1 MSKQLECLF
10 LPTIQPRAEK
20 EEWHDPGI
28 FMSAVLIG
36 RSHRRWHGGRDEDQM
51 NRRDF
56 VRLGCATVIATGARK
71 MPLALAQPLTPRQV
85 LSPSQRPTMSLLEPK
100 ATDGAVDFTLQIAP
114 MTVELAPQVV
124 ISTIGYSNKVPGP
137 FLRVREGQRVAV
149 EVVNHTD
156 VPEYVHWHGLFAP
169 SDVDGA
175 EEEGTPPVPPHGRRR
190 YQFVAKPAGSR
201 WYHSHTMAMMDLH
214 RGSYT
219 GQFGFLM
226 IDSGNDPGLYDQE
239 VFLALREWEPY
250 LTTMDQDE
258 IEADPNDPMPEKPAN
273 PDPRPNGLEVGA
285 PLYSINDKML
295 GAGDPLRV
303 QSGQRVL
310 MHLLNASASQIHRVA
325 LPAHKFQVI
334 ALDGNPVPSPQLV
347 DVIEIAPGERV
358 DAIVKMNRPG
368 VWILGELRDA
378 ARQSGMGIVVEYANQ
393 QQRAVWLPPPT
404 KRWDYTIFGNTAP
417 HPAPDQTIDMVFE
430 KVPGGPH
437 GINHWLVNGKEYPHE
452 RELMFRQGGRYRL
465 VFHNRSD
472 DSHPLHI
479 HRHLFEL
486 VELNGK
492 PTAGIKK
499 DTVIVPAFGRA
510 SVDLVADQPGLTLFH
525 CHIQQHMD
533 FGFMALFRYA

>member
-1 MSKQLECLF
+1 
-10 LPTIQPRAEK
+10 
-20 EEWHDPGI
+20 
-28 FMSAVLIG
+28 
-36 RSHRRWHGGRDEDQM
+36 M

-56 VRLGCATVIATGARK
+56 VRLGCATVIGAGAHK
-71 MPLALAQPLTPRQV
+71 LGPALAQAAALEHAPGLPQHPMMGT
-85 LSPSQRPTMSLLEPK
+85 LEPK
-100 ATDGAVDFTLQIAP
+100 ATGRAADFTLQIAP
-114 MTVELAPQVV
+114 MMVELAPQVV
-124 ISTIGYSNKVPGP
+124 ISTIGYSNRVPGP
-137 FLRVREGQRVAV
+137 LLRMREGQTVTV
-149 EVVNHTD
+149 EVVNDTD
-156 VPEYVHWHGLFAP
+156 VPEYIHWHGLFVP
-169 SDVDGA
+169 SHVDGA
-175 EEEGTPPVPPHGRRR
+175 QEEGTPPVPPHGRRR

-201 WYHSHTMAMMDLH
+201 WYHTHTAAMMDLH

-239 VFLALREWEPY
+239 VFLALREWEY
-250 LTTMDQDE
+250 FLSTTDQDE
-258 IEADPNDPMPEKPAN
+258 MAPDPNDPMPEKPAI
-273 PDPRPNGLEVGA
+273 PDLRPDGLEVGA

-303 QSGQRVL
+303 QPGQRVL
-310 MHLLNASASQIHRVA
+310 MHLLNASAAQIHRVA
-325 LPAHKFQVI
+325 LPGHKFQVI
-334 ALDGNPVPSPQLV
+334 ALDGNLVPAPQPV

-358 DAIVKMNRPG
+358 DAIVEMNQPG
-368 VWILGELRDA
+368 AWILGELRDV

-393 QQRAVWLPPPT
+393 QQRARWTPPP
-404 KRWDYTIFGNTAP
+404 KWRWDYTIFGKDAP
-417 HPAPDQTIDMVFE
+417 HPSPDQTIDMVFE

-452 RELMFRQGGRYRL
+452 REFLLRQGRRYRL

-472 DSHPLHI
+472 DSHPLHM

-492 PTAGIKK
+492 PTAGIMK

-510 SVDLVADQPGLTLFH
+510 TVDLVADQPGLTLFH

>member
-1 MSKQLECLF
+1 
-10 LPTIQPRAEK
+10 
-20 EEWHDPGI
+20 
-28 FMSAVLIG
+28 
-36 RSHRRWHGGRDEDQM
+36 M

-56 VRLGCATVIATGARK
+56 VRLGWATVIAAGAGKLR
-71 MPLALAQPLTPRQV
+71 PAFAESLGLQPSGTPQH
-85 LSPSQRPTMSLLEPK
+85 PMAPLEPTVTER
-100 ATDGAVDFTLQIAP
+100 AADFTLRIAP

-137 FLRVREGQRVAV
+137 LLRMRESQPVTV
-149 EVVNHTD
+149 DVINDTD
-156 VPEYVHWHGLFAP
+156 VPEYVHWHGLLVP
-169 SDVDGA
+169 SKVDGA
-175 EEEGTPPVPPHGRRR
+175 EEEGTPPVAPHGRRR
-190 YQFVAKPAGSR
+190 YEFVAKPAGSR
-201 WYHSHTMAMMDLH
+201 WYHSHTAAMMDLH

-219 GQFGFLM
+219 GQFGFFM
-226 IDSGNDPGLYDQE
+226 IDSANDPGVYDQE
-239 VFLALREWEPY
+239 VFLALREWEPH

-258 IEADPNDPMPEKPAN
+258 MAADPNDPMPEKPAT
-273 PDPRPNGLEVGA
+273 PDLRRNGLEVGA
-285 PLYSINDKML
+285 PLYSINDKIL

-303 QSGQRVL
+303 RSGQRIL
-310 MHLLNASASQIHRVA
+310 MHLLNASASQIHRIG
-325 LPAHKFQVI
+325 LFGHHFQVI
-334 ALDGNPVPSPQLV
+334 ALDGNPVPVPQTV

-358 DAIVKMNRPG
+358 DAIVEMNLPG
-368 VWILGELRDA
+368 VWILGELRDV

-393 QQRAVWLPPPT
+393 AQPRAQWLSPPLS
-404 KRWDYTIFGNTAP
+404 KSRWDYTIFGKSAP
-417 HPAPDQTIDMVFE
+417 HPPPDQTIDMIFE

-452 RELMFRQGGRYRL
+452 REFVLRQGGRYRL

-472 DSHPLHI
+472 DSHPLHM

-510 SVDLVADQPGLTLFH
+510 TVDLVADQPGLTLFH

-533 FGFMALFRYA
+533 FGFRALFRYA

>member
-1 MSKQLECLF
+1 M
-10 LPTIQPRAEK
+10 
-20 EEWHDPGI
+20 
-28 FMSAVLIG
+28 
-36 RSHRRWHGGRDEDQM
+36 
-51 NRRDF
+51 
-56 VRLGCATVIATGARK
+56 IATGTGKLR
-71 MPLALAQPLTPRQV
+71 PGWGESRSRQQFPGPPQHLMV
-85 LSPSQRPTMSLLEPK
+85 PSERK
-100 ATDGAVDFTLQIAP
+100 ATERVADFTLQIAP
-114 MTVELAPQVV
+114 MMVELAPQVV
-124 ISTIGYSNKVPGP
+124 ISTIGYNNKVPGP
-137 FLRVREGQRVAV
+137 LLRTREGRSVTV
-149 EVVNHTD
+149 DVVNDTD
-156 VPEYVHWHGLFAP
+156 VPEYVHWHGLFVP
-169 SDVDGA
+169 SEVDGV

-201 WYHSHTMAMMDLH
+201 WYHSHTSAVMDLH
-214 RGSYT
+214 RGAYT
-219 GQFGFLM
+219 GQFGFFM
-226 IDSGNDPGLYDQE
+226 IDSANDPGRYDQE
-239 VFLALREWEPY
+239 VFLALREWQY
-250 LTTMDQDE
+250 FLSTMDQDE
-258 IEADPNDPMPEKPAN
+258 MAADPRDPMPERPAT
-273 PDPRPNGLEVGA
+273 PDLRPNGLEVSA

-295 GAGDPLRV
+295 GAGEPLRV

-310 MHLLNASASQIHRVA
+310 MHLLNASAAQIHRVA
-325 LPAHKFQVI
+325 LPGHKFQVI
-334 ALDGNPVPSPQLV
+334 ALDGNPVPAPQAV

-358 DAIVKMNRPG
+358 DAIVEMNNPG
-368 VWILGELRDA
+368 VWILGEIRDV

-393 QQRAVWLPPPT
+393 KQRARWTPPPMT
-404 KRWDYTIFGNTAP
+404 RWDYTIFGTNAP

-430 KVPGGPH
+430 KVPGGPN

-452 RELMFRQGGRYRL
+452 REFLLRQGRRYRL

-510 SVDLVADQPGLTLFH
+510 TVDLVADQPGLTLFH